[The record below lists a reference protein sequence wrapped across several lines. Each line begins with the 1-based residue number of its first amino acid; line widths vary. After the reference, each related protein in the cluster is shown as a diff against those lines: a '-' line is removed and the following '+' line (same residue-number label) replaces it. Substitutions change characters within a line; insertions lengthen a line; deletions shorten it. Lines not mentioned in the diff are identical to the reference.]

1 MRQRDLWLKHFY
13 DEEIPAWNCPTCE
26 VGVLELDEWVNRE
39 PKFSRPAMVSVFDA
53 SSERAWNEEGYPYP
67 DGVFSAILR
76 CHRSEC
82 REKVAVCGNFGTEE
96 RYISRDDY
104 GRSAARWPFMFVPS
118 LRFFHIPDKCPDN
131 IKSEVVAAFAVY
143 WSDTN
148 SCLNRIRTAVEVILS
163 YMKIPIADAK
173 MKRIDLHRRIEILEK
188 TEPRVAG
195 HMMALKWLGNAGS
208 HAGVVKSED
217 ALDGFEL
224 LEYILRDR
232 FDTLKAI
239 SDAIRKK
246 KGPRRH
252 PKKKR

>member
-1 MRQRDLWLKHFY
+1 MHQRELWLKHFY
-13 DEEIPAWNCPTCE
+13 DREIPAWKCPNCE
-26 VGVLELDEWVNRE
+26 LGVLELAEKTYSDAKLTL
-39 PKFSRPAMVSVFDA
+39 PSILSDFDA
-53 SSERAWNEEGYPYP
+53 SSQRAWDEDDYPYP

-82 REKVAVCGNFGTEE
+82 REKVAMCGNFSTEE

-104 GRSAARWPFMFVPS
+104 GRSAARWPFMFVPA
-118 LRFFHIPDKCPDN
+118 LRYFHIPDKCPEN
-131 IKSEVVAAFAVY
+131 IKAEVIAAFAVY
-143 WSDTN
+143 WADTN

-173 MKRIDLHRRIEILEK
+173 KKRIDLHRRIEILEK
-188 TEPRVAG
+188 SEPQLAG

-208 HAGVVKSED
+208 HAGTVKNED
-217 ALDGFEL
+217 ALDGFDL
-224 LEYILRDR
+224 LEHILKDR
-232 FDTLKAI
+232 FDSLKVI

-252 PKKKR
+252 PKRKS